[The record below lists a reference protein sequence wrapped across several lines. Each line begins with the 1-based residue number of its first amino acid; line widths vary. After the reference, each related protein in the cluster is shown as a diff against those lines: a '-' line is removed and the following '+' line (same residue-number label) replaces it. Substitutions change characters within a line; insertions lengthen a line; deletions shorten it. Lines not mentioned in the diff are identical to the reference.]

1 MFAFFI
7 DIVLKSKRLNLNY
20 NPSRLRVQ
28 GMAGFLAVKEVV
40 NWSSFNSYSKYQRH
54 SFNNILYRS
63 RAMHQVI
70 ISNIGAWNIL
80 GQHLGQ
86 SKNWTVE

>member
-1 MFAFFI
+1 MFTFFI
-7 DIVLKSKRLNLNY
+7 DIVLKSKGLNLKY
-20 NPSRLRVQ
+20 NPSRFR
-28 GMAGFLAVKEVV
+28 V
-40 NWSSFNSYSKYQRH
+40 NWSSFYSYSEYQRH
-54 SFNNILYRS
+54 SFNKILYRS